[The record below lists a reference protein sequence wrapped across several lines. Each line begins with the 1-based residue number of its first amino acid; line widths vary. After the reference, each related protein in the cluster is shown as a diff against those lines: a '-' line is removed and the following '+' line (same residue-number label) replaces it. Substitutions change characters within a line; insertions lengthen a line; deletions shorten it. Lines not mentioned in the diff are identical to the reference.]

1 MKVNKKEF
9 ISSIWDLRQ
18 STLSPIPKIHDF
30 FRFLG
35 KLPPLL
41 VRRLIALYS
50 DENDLILDNF
60 AGSGTV
66 LIEAK
71 FANRRSIGV
80 ESNPLFH
87 LLCRVK
93 TSTFVPNTAEFLTR
107 IKKRLYNRDSKL
119 LFNYPKGKK
128 WFYTESLIDLQAILE
143 EINKL
148 KNEKE
153 RNFYQV
159 ALANIVKDASK
170 IDSRCVNHIV
180 IDKDKPKID
189 VYERFSS
196 SVRELKEAL
205 VEFAKYK
212 NPSSV
217 YLGDAKN
224 LDFLDD
230 DSIDL
235 IISHPPYLGAI
246 MYYNIYQ
253 LESDL
258 LGFDY
263 EKIKEVDISTYSLD
277 KYMYNMKKVF
287 DEMHR
292 VLRPRKYAC
301 VVIGDTRRN
310 GVIIPTFSR
319 FIDYGTSI
327 GFSLR
332 DIFIWVL
339 VAKAGMNVARR
350 GNYIDHNYILIFRKE
365 ST

>member
-1 MKVNKKEF
+1 MKVNKGEF

-18 STLSPIPKIHDF
+18 KTLSPIPAIHDF

-41 VRRLIALYS
+41 VRRLINLYS

-93 TSTFVPNTAEFLTR
+93 TSTFVPSTTGFSTR
-107 IKKRLYNRDSKL
+107 IKERLGNRDGKL
-119 LFNYPKGKK
+119 LFDYPKGKK
-128 WFYTESLIDLQAILE
+128 WFYTESLTALQTILE

-148 KNEKE
+148 ENEKE

-159 ALANIVKDASK
+159 ALANIVKHASK

-180 IDKDKPKID
+180 VDKDKPKID
-189 VYERFSS
+189 VCQRFLSS
-196 SVRELKEAL
+196 IKELEEASE
-205 VEFAKYK
+205 EFAKYK
-212 NPSSV
+212 TQSNV

-230 DSIDL
+230 ASIDL

-246 MYYNIYQ
+246 IYYNIYQ

-263 EKIKEVDISTYSLD
+263 EGIKEIDMSTYSLD
-277 KYMYNMKKVF
+277 KYMRNMKDVF

-292 VLRPRKYAC
+292 VLKTRKYAC

-310 GVIIPTFSR
+310 GEIIPTFSR

-339 VAKAGMNVARR
+339 IGKAGMNVARR

-365 ST
+365 PK